1 MKHRYFRYL
10 LISVCLLTLLSC
22 ATGPDRVLLRN
33 QGEASRNLAEAYMAD
48 GNFTSAL
55 RELLKAEPMIPDDP
69 FLHNDLGLVYMAK
82 NRHDL
87 AIESFKKS
95 IALNPDFIPACNN
108 LGTAYLAQQEWD
120 TAIEV
125 FKELSGN
132 LLYGT
137 PHYPLSNLGWAYYNK
152 KDYRLAEK
160 YYLEA
165 LRIEPKFIIAM
176 RGLAKTYI
184 GMGKISEAIAKLEKA
199 VTLAPQV
206 PELYFDLGE
215 AYTLAGDIQKA
226 LTAFNKVYELSP
238 GSTLADAAL
247 ERIRYLQ

>member
-1 MKHRYFRYL
+1 M
-10 LISVCLLTLLSC
+10 IICLLTILSC
-22 ATGPDRVLLRN
+22 ASGPDRVLLRQ

-55 RELLKAEPMIPDDP
+55 RELLKAKPIIPDDP
-69 FLHNDLGLVYMAK
+69 FLHYDLGIVYMAK
-82 NRHDL
+82 KRHEL
-87 AIESFKKS
+87 AIESFKKA
-95 IALNPDFIPACNN
+95 IALNPDYIPARNN
-108 LGTAYLAQQEWD
+108 LGTVYLAQEHWD
-120 TAIEV
+120 AAIEV

-152 KDYRLAEK
+152 KEYRLAEK

-165 LRIEPKFIIAM
+165 LKIEPEFIIAM

-184 GMGKISEAIAKLEKA
+184 KMEKISEAIEKLEKA
-199 VTLAPQV
+199 VTIAPQI

-215 AYTLAGDIQKA
+215 AYELAGDRNKA
-226 LTAFNKVYELSP
+226 VSAYRKVVSISP
-238 GSTLADAAL
+238 ESDLGSRAADRL
-247 ERIRYLQ
+247 KK

>member
-1 MKHRYFRYL
+1 M
-10 LISVCLLTLLSC
+10 IICLLTILSC
-22 ATGPDRVLLRN
+22 ATGPDRVLLRQ
-33 QGEASRNLAEAYMAD
+33 QGEASRDLAEAYMTD
-48 GNFTSAL
+48 GNSTSAL

-69 FLHNDLGLVYMAK
+69 FLHNDLGLVYMSK
-82 NRHDL
+82 KRYEL

-95 IALNPDFIPACNN
+95 IILNPDYIPARNN
-108 LGTAYLAQQEWD
+108 LGTAYLAQAQWD
-120 TAIEV
+120 AAIEI
-125 FKELSGN
+125 FRELSGN

-165 LRIEPKFIIAM
+165 LRIEPEFIIAM

-184 GMGKISEAIAKLEKA
+184 ETGKISEAIEKLKKA
-199 VTLAPQV
+199 VTLAPRV

-215 AYTLAGDIQKA
+215 AYELAGDRNKA
-226 LTAFNKVYELSP
+226 VSAYRKVVSISP
-238 GSTLADAAL
+238 ESDLGSRAADRL
-247 ERIRYLQ
+247 KK